1 MEKQQRARHVF
12 ELGEYAT
19 AKHVGVALE
28 LMLER
33 AEKKIN
39 ILEKMIGTIDKK
51 IDALEVGHNRKE
63 IGSWN

>member
-1 MEKQQRARHVF
+1 MEKQQWTRVRHVF

-19 AKHVGVALE
+19 AKQAGVALE

-39 ILEKMIGTIDKK
+39 IIEKMIGIIDKK
-51 IDALEVGHNRKE
+51 IDALKE
-63 IGSWN
+63 IGQ